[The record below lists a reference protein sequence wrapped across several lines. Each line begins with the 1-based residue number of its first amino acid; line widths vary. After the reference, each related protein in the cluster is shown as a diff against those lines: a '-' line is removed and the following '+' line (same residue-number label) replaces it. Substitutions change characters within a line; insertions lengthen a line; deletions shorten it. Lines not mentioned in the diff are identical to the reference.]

1 MGSINSVIGYA
12 VQDEIAIITSDN
24 PPVNALGHQVRAGL
38 VEAINKAASDTA
50 VKAVV
55 LGCQGRTFFAGADIT
70 EFGKPPREPG
80 LHAVIEAFEASPKP
94 VVAAIFGTALGGGL
108 ELALGCHYRVA
119 VAAAKLGLPE
129 VKLGILPGAGGTQ
142 RLPRL
147 IGPEKAVGMIVS
159 GKPVSAKAALADRV
173 IDEIVDAPI
182 PGAIAFARKVLAEK
196 RPLRRVRD
204 ISDKTDA
211 TRADPATFDAA
222 AADAVK
228 RLKGVEAPAACV
240 EAVRN
245 SFTMDFETG
254 LKAERDLFMKLVS
267 GDQSRAQRH
276 IFFAERD
283 ATKIPGMPADVKPL
297 PVKRAVIIG
306 AGTMGGGIAMNFSN
320 AGIPATLVEADDAA
334 LTRGLDR
341 VRGTYEISVRR
352 GALAADQVDKR
363 MGLLNGTTD
372 WNVIGEADIVIEAVF
387 EEMELKKQIF
397 GRLDK
402 LARPGIVIAS
412 NTSTLDIDAIA
423 NATQRPG
430 DVIGMHFF
438 SPANV
443 MKLLEIVRGRATSHQ
458 AIATAIAV
466 GKTIGKIPVV
476 VGNCDGFVGNRML
489 ARRTTECERLLLE
502 GALPHEVDAVV
513 MKFGF
518 PMGPFAMG
526 DLAGLDVG
534 WRIRKHRGSV
544 APVSDALCEMGRYG
558 QKTGR
563 GYFIYENGSR
573 TPTPDPE
580 VEKLATDT
588 AAKLGI
594 ERRQIGEQEILERM
608 TYPMINEAARILEE
622 GIAIRPSDIDVVWVY
637 GYGWPVWR
645 GGPCFYADLVGLK
658 TIGERLEHYAKI
670 TDDDGL
676 KPAALLRKL
685 ADQGQG
691 FADHGKQAKAA
702 RAAE

>member
-1 MGSINSVIGYA
+1 MGSINTVIDYA
-12 VQDEIAIITSDN
+12 VHDGIALITADN

-38 VEAINKAASDTA
+38 VEAIGKAITDQSVSAI
-50 VKAVV
+50 V
-55 LGCQGRTFFAGADIT
+55 LGCKGRTFFAGADIT
-70 EFGKPPREPG
+70 EFGKPMQEPG

-119 VAAAKLGLPE
+119 VTGARLGLPE

-159 GKPVSAKAALADRV
+159 GKPIPAKAALADGV
-173 IDEIVDAPI
+173 IDEIVEDPI
-182 PGAIAFARKVLAEK
+182 PGAIAFARKVLSEN

-204 ISDKTDA
+204 LDDRIEA
-211 TRADPATFDAA
+211 ARADPSKFDAA

-245 SFTMDFETG
+245 AFTLPFDEG
-254 LKAERDLFMKLVS
+254 LKAERTLFMKLVA

-276 IFFAERD
+276 IFFAERE
-283 ATKIPGMPADVKPL
+283 ATKIPGMPADIKPL

-306 AGTMGGGIAMNFSN
+306 AGTMGGGIAMNFAN
-320 AGIPATLVEADDAA
+320 AGIPATLVEADEAA
-334 LTRGLDR
+334 LARGLDR
-341 VRGTYEISVRR
+341 VRSTYEVSGKR
-352 GALAADQVDKR
+352 GALGADQIEKR

-372 WNVIGEADIVIEAVF
+372 WNVLAEADIVIEAVF

-402 LARPGIVIAS
+402 IARPGIVIAS

-423 NATQRPG
+423 NATSRPG
-430 DVIGMHFF
+430 DVVGMHFF

-443 MKLLEIVRGRATSHQ
+443 MKLLEIVRGKASSHQ
-458 AIATAIAV
+458 AIATAIAI

-489 ARRTTECERLLLE
+489 ARRTTECERLMLE
-502 GALPHEVDAVV
+502 GAKPHEVDAVV
-513 MKFGF
+513 TKFGF

-534 WRIRKHRGSV
+534 WRIRKHRGAT

-573 TPTPDPE
+573 LPKPDPE
-580 VEKLATDT
+580 VEKLIADT
-588 AAKLGI
+588 AARLGI
-594 ERRQIGEQEILERM
+594 TQRKIGEQEILERM

-645 GGPCFYADLVGLK
+645 GGPCFHADLVGLK
-658 TIGERLEHYAKI
+658 AIAERLEHYAAA
-670 TDDDGL
+670 TNDAGL
-676 KPAALLRKL
+676 KPAKLLQSL
-685 ADQGQG
+685 AAEGKG
-691 FADHGKQAKAA
+691 FADFGKSAKAA
-702 RAAE
+702 AE